1 MSFILDAL
9 RKSEIE
15 RQRQSGPSMAEF
27 PIAREDRRMPIAL
40 IAIVVLLAV
49 NVGVLLFVLLRDKAA
64 PAAAATQVAVAAP
77 ASMTSA
83 PPAGATAP
91 ALAPAT
97 PATTVA
103 ETPET
108 ISPLEAQA
116 AGSDDYSES
125 TPPIYG
131 TQQSTLPP
139 DAPDPTLLPEP
150 AAPAHPGVVYGQAPT
165 TEDASA
171 VTAATGLPEL
181 TVDLHIYSEN
191 PAKRA
196 VFINGRRYGQGDRI
210 AEGPVVEQITREGA
224 MLSYRGRRF
233 LLPRL

>member
-27 PIAREDRRMPIAL
+27 PIAKEDRRLPVAL

-49 NVGVLLFVLLRDKAA
+49 NVGVLLFFLLRDKAA
-64 PAAAATQVAVAAP
+64 PAAAASQVAIAAP
-77 ASMTSA
+77 SSMTSA
-83 PPAGATAP
+83 PPPGAVAP
-91 ALAPAT
+91 APAAAAAT
-97 PATTVA
+97 PAAPGTV
-103 ETPET
+103 
-108 ISPLEAQA
+108 SPLEAEA
-116 AGSDDYSES
+116 TGGDDYSES
-125 TPPIYG
+125 APPIYG
-131 TQQSTLPP
+131 TPSTLPP
-139 DAPDPTLLPEP
+139 DAPDPTLIPD
-150 AAPAHPGVVYGQAPT
+150 AQAPHPGVIYGEAPAA
-165 TEDASA
+165 EDASA

-181 TVDLHIYSEN
+181 TVDLHIYSEE

-196 VFINGRRYGQGDRI
+196 VFINGRRYVQGDHI

-224 MLSYRGRRF
+224 LLSYRGRRF